1 MDQGFRRSGPI
12 RRRDRGPYGSPAPHP
27 RPPMRRR
34 SLAIGLAGLVM
45 AHAMNLRLHEA
56 SSLAK
61 EHIRL
66 LEAVGDPELTVALA
80 GAALTAWHEVGEM
93 TEILCLS
100 DQVVDLAGDDAT
112 MGNLVLGSPLAVAL
126 AVRGSARW
134 CLGVAGWRQDYDRA
148 LAMARASDPITMATV
163 VYFVYSLAISNG
175 TLLSDESALFDSA
188 EALRG
193 AQRSGDNVA
202 LILAKFCSGIALLHH
217 DGPRRE
223 EGTRSR

>member
-45 AHAMNLRLHEA
+45 AHAMNSRLHEA

-93 TEILCLS
+93 TGIS
-100 DQVVDLAGDDAT
+100 ASAT
-112 MGNLVLGSPLAVAL
+112 KSSISRAMTPRWAISFSAHRSRWHSQYA
-126 AVRGSARW
+126 AVRDGVWELPDGDRTTTGRW
-134 CLGVAGWRQDYDRA
+134 RWPGR
-148 LAMARASDPITMATV
+148 PI
-163 VYFVYSLAISNG
+163 
-175 TLLSDESALFDSA
+175 
-188 EALRG
+188 R
-193 AQRSGDNVA
+193 
-202 LILAKFCSGIALLHH
+202 
-217 DGPRRE
+217 
-223 EGTRSR
+223 

>member
-1 MDQGFRRSGPI
+1 
-12 RRRDRGPYGSPAPHP
+12 
-27 RPPMRRR
+27 MRRR

-45 AHAMNLRLHEA
+45 AHAMNSRLHEA

-112 MGNLVLGSPLAVAL
+112 
-126 AVRGSARW
+126 
-134 CLGVAGWRQDYDRA
+134 

-202 LILAKFCSGIALLHH
+202 LILAKFVQALRCCITTVPGGRKAPGRGSCSGGDPI
-217 DGPRRE
+217 
-223 EGTRSR
+223 